1 MILCRCI
8 ALLFKKC
15 NTFYQFLNHVLK
27 KVGRA
32 SSGNLGKCH
41 KFILALKSNIFKAM
55 LYTTECTEKIT
66 GTIRIEDFDAKTMNT
81 MFKYMYQN
89 KITYE
94 EATDLNLIV
103 AANKYNIVD
112 LVFKYEKIIS
122 LTMSMT
128 NILDVLAVSHYL
140 PTLILYEKA
149 ISFFNQRIGHKEVLQ
164 GPKWK
169 KLKTDT
175 PGLALK
181 IFEICSKVVDS
192 NVDQE

>member
-103 AANKYNIVD
+103 AANKYNI
-112 LVFKYEKIIS
+112 
-122 LTMSMT
+122 T
-128 NILDVLAVSHYL
+128 
-140 PTLILYEKA
+140 A
-149 ISFFNQRIGHKEVLQ
+149 I
-164 GPKWK
+164 
-169 KLKTDT
+169 
-175 PGLALK
+175 
-181 IFEICSKVVDS
+181 
-192 NVDQE
+192 